1 MNKGFDGEPS
11 ISGALAPEV
20 HLAGQAVRFTPTICP
35 QARNSIRTS
44 PPRPPNG
51 YHTATPYLTV
61 TGADQ
66 LIVFLTQVFGARETE
81 RVTRPDGKIA
91 HADVRVGDSVIML
104 AEASTSW
111 PPMPGAIYSVRAQHG
126 YHVSGGA
133 PIGRRLADGARRPMP
148 RRPDGRRAGPFRQCL
163 VDCDER

>member
-11 ISGALAPEV
+11 VSGALAPEV

-111 PPMPGAIYSVRAQHG
+111 PPMPGAIYLYVHNTDTTYQAALQL
-126 YHVSGGA
+126 GGA
-133 PIGRRLADGARRPMP
+133 SLMEPADQCHGDRM
-148 RRPDGRRAGPFRQCL
+148 AGVRDPFGN
-163 VDCDER
+163 VW

>member
-11 ISGALAPEV
+11 VSGALAPEV

-35 QARNSIRTS
+35 QGRNSIPTS

-51 YHTATPYLTV
+51 YHTAPPYLTV

-66 LIVFLTQVFGARETE
+66 LIVFLTQVVGARETE

-91 HADVRVGDSVIML
+91 HADARVGDSVIML
-104 AEASTSW
+104 AEASTDW
-111 PPMPGAIYSVRAQHG
+111 PPMPGAIYLYVHNTDTTYQAALQ
-126 YHVSGGA
+126 SGGA
-133 PIGRRLADGARRPMP
+133 SLMEPADQFHGDRM
-148 RRPDGRRAGPFRQCL
+148 AGVRDPFGN
-163 VDCDER
+163 VW